1 MARGKIVC
9 FYGGKGGVGKTTTL
23 LSLAGTLSKLNKKV
37 LIVDLDLT
45 NGAIA
50 ISLNREANKTI
61 FNFVEDYINNKYNDL
76 DKYITKYDENISF
89 VASPKDPRY
98 ASRIDV
104 KYIDNLLE
112 KSVYNHDVV
121 LIDTPSILNEI
132 SVYSLDK
139 SDVVYLLTT
148 KDCVSLKNIKNLVN
162 LFIEN
167 NLDKYKII
175 LNNSFIPNKDY
186 FSNYDIKNIIGH
198 NVDYVISSSFHVNN
212 LDELVVNGEIITYK
226 YSKFKDE
233 KIFKLIANEIIGG
246 NKDE

>member
-98 ASRIDV
+98 ASRIDI
-104 KYIDNLLE
+104 KYIDILLE

-139 SDVVYLLTT
+139 SDIVYLLTT
-148 KDCVSLKNIKNLVN
+148 NDCVSLKNIKNLVN

-233 KIFKLIANEIIGG
+233 KNI
-246 NKDE
+246 

>member
-98 ASRIDV
+98 ASRIDI
-104 KYIDNLLE
+104 KYIDILLE
-112 KSVYNHDVV
+112 KSVYNYDVV

-139 SDVVYLLTT
+139 SDIVYLLTT
-148 KDCVSLKNIKNLVN
+148 NDCVSLKNIKNIVN

>member
-104 KYIDNLLE
+104 KYIDILLE
-112 KSVYNHDVV
+112 KSVYNYDVV

-148 KDCVSLKNIKNLVN
+148 NDCVSLKNIKNLVN

-212 LDELVVNGEIITYK
+212 LDELVVNGEILTYK

>member
-98 ASRIDV
+98 ASRIDI
-104 KYIDNLLE
+104 KYIDILLE

-148 KDCVSLKNIKNLVN
+148 NDCVSLKNIKNIVN

-198 NVDYVISSSFHVNN
+198 NVDYVISSNFHVNN

>member
-76 DKYITKYDENISF
+76 DKYITKYDEKISF

-104 KYIDNLLE
+104 KYIDILLE
-112 KSVYNHDVV
+112 KSVYNYDVV

-139 SDVVYLLTT
+139 SDIVYLLTT
-148 KDCVSLKNIKNLVN
+148 NDCVSLKNIKNLVN

-246 NKDE
+246 NKYE

>member
-104 KYIDNLLE
+104 KYIDILLE
-112 KSVYNHDVV
+112 KSVYNYDVV
-121 LIDTPSILNEI
+121 LIDTSSILNEI

-148 KDCVSLKNIKNLVN
+148 NDCVSLKNIKNLVN

>member
-98 ASRIDV
+98 ASRSDI
-104 KYIDNLLE
+104 KYIDILLE

-148 KDCVSLKNIKNLVN
+148 NDCVSLKNIKNIVN

>member
-104 KYIDNLLE
+104 KYIDILLE
-112 KSVYNHDVV
+112 KSVYNYDVV
-121 LIDTPSILNEI
+121 LIDTSSILNEI

-139 SDVVYLLTT
+139 SDIVYLLTT
-148 KDCVSLKNIKNLVN
+148 NDCVSLKNIKNIVN

>member
-104 KYIDNLLE
+104 KYIDILLE

-148 KDCVSLKNIKNLVN
+148 NDCVSLKNIKNIVN

-186 FSNYDIKNIIGH
+186 FSNYGTYIIYI
-198 NVDYVISSSFHVNN
+198 NTK
-212 LDELVVNGEIITYK
+212 IIM
-226 YSKFKDE
+226 
-233 KIFKLIANEIIGG
+233 I
-246 NKDE
+246 

>member
-104 KYIDNLLE
+104 KYIDILLE

-139 SDVVYLLTT
+139 SDIVYLLTT
-148 KDCVSLKNIKNLVN
+148 NDCVSLKNIKNLVN

>member
-61 FNFVEDYINNKYNDL
+61 FNFVEDYVNNKYNDL

-104 KYIDNLLE
+104 KYIDILLE
-112 KSVYNHDVV
+112 KSVYNYDVV

-139 SDVVYLLTT
+139 SDIVYLLTT
-148 KDCVSLKNIKNLVN
+148 NDCVSLKNIKNIVN

>member
-76 DKYITKYDENISF
+76 DKYITKYDEKISF

-104 KYIDNLLE
+104 KYIDILLE
-112 KSVYNHDVV
+112 KSVYNYDVV

-139 SDVVYLLTT
+139 SDIVYLLTT
-148 KDCVSLKNIKNLVN
+148 NDCVSLKNIKNLVN

>member
-104 KYIDNLLE
+104 KYIDILLE
-112 KSVYNHDVV
+112 KSVYNYDVV
-121 LIDTPSILNEI
+121 LIDTTSILNEI

-139 SDVVYLLTT
+139 SDIVYLLTT
-148 KDCVSLKNIKNLVN
+148 NDCVSLKNIKNLVN

>member
-98 ASRIDV
+98 ASRIDI
-104 KYIDNLLE
+104 KYIDILLE

-148 KDCVSLKNIKNLVN
+148 NDCVSLKNVKNIVN

>member
-104 KYIDNLLE
+104 KYIDILLE
-112 KSVYNHDVV
+112 KSVYNYDVV

-148 KDCVSLKNIKNLVN
+148 NDCVSLKNIKNLVN

-212 LDELVVNGEIITYK
+212 LDELIVNGEIITYK

>member
-98 ASRIDV
+98 ASRIDI
-104 KYIDNLLE
+104 KYIDILLE

-148 KDCVSLKNIKNLVN
+148 NDCVSLKNVKNIVN

-226 YSKFKDE
+226 YPKFKDE

>member
-23 LSLAGTLSKLNKKV
+23 LSLAGTLSKSNKKV

-104 KYIDNLLE
+104 KYIDILLE
-112 KSVYNHDVV
+112 KSVYNYDVV

-148 KDCVSLKNIKNLVN
+148 NDCVSLKNIKNIVN

>member
-104 KYIDNLLE
+104 KYIDILLE

-121 LIDTPSILNEI
+121 LIYTPSILNEI

-148 KDCVSLKNIKNLVN
+148 NDCVSLKNVKNIVN

>member
-9 FYGGKGGVGKTTTL
+9 LYGGKGGVGKTTTL

-104 KYIDNLLE
+104 KYIDILLE

-148 KDCVSLKNIKNLVN
+148 NDCVSLKNIKNLVN

>member
-104 KYIDNLLE
+104 KYIDILLE
-112 KSVYNHDVV
+112 KSVYNYDVV

-148 KDCVSLKNIKNLVN
+148 NDCVSLKNIKNLVN

-246 NKDE
+246 KKDE

>member
-104 KYIDNLLE
+104 KYIDILLE
-112 KSVYNHDVV
+112 KSVYNYDVV

-139 SDVVYLLTT
+139 SDIVYLLTT
-148 KDCVSLKNIKNLVN
+148 NDCVSLKNIKNLVN

-233 KIFKLIANEIIGG
+233 KIFNLIANEIIGG

>member
-23 LSLAGTLSKLNKKV
+23 LSLAGTFSKLNKKV

-104 KYIDNLLE
+104 KYIDILLE

-148 KDCVSLKNIKNLVN
+148 NDCVSLKNIKNIVN

>member
-98 ASRIDV
+98 ASRIDI
-104 KYIDNLLE
+104 KYIDILLE
-112 KSVYNHDVV
+112 KSIYNHDVV

-148 KDCVSLKNIKNLVN
+148 NDCVSLKNIKNIVN

>member
-98 ASRIDV
+98 ASRIDI
-104 KYIDNLLE
+104 KYIDILLE
-112 KSVYNHDVV
+112 KSVYNYDVV

-139 SDVVYLLTT
+139 SDIVYLLTT
-148 KDCVSLKNIKNLVN
+148 NDCVSLKNIKNLVN

>member
-104 KYIDNLLE
+104 KYIDILLE

-121 LIDTPSILNEI
+121 LIDTTSILNEI

-139 SDVVYLLTT
+139 SDIVYLLTT
-148 KDCVSLKNIKNLVN
+148 NDCVSLKNIKNLVN

>member
-37 LIVDLDLT
+37 LIVDLDLI
-45 NGAIA
+45 NVAIA

-104 KYIDNLLE
+104 KYIDILLE

-148 KDCVSLKNIKNLVN
+148 NDCVSLKNIKNIVN

>member
-104 KYIDNLLE
+104 KYIDILLE
-112 KSVYNHDVV
+112 KSVYNYDVV
-121 LIDTPSILNEI
+121 LIDTPSVLNEI

-148 KDCVSLKNIKNLVN
+148 NDCVSLKNIKNIVN

-198 NVDYVISSSFHVNN
+198 NVDYIISSSFHVNN

>member
-104 KYIDNLLE
+104 KYIDILLE

-148 KDCVSLKNIKNLVN
+148 NDCVSLKNIKNIVN

>member
-23 LSLAGTLSKLNKKV
+23 LSLAGTLSKSNKKV

-104 KYIDNLLE
+104 KYIDILLE
-112 KSVYNHDVV
+112 KSVYNYDVV

-148 KDCVSLKNIKNLVN
+148 NDCVSLKNIKNLVN

>member
-76 DKYITKYDENISF
+76 DKYITKYDKNISF

-104 KYIDNLLE
+104 KYIDILLE
-112 KSVYNHDVV
+112 KSVYNYDVV

-139 SDVVYLLTT
+139 SDIVYLLTT
-148 KDCVSLKNIKNLVN
+148 NDCVSLKNIKNLVN

>member
-89 VASPKDPRY
+89 VESPKDPRY

-104 KYIDNLLE
+104 KYIDILLE
-112 KSVYNHDVV
+112 KSVYNYDVV

-139 SDVVYLLTT
+139 SDIVYLLTT
-148 KDCVSLKNIKNLVN
+148 NDCVSLKNIKNIVN

>member
-104 KYIDNLLE
+104 KYIDILLE
-112 KSVYNHDVV
+112 KSVYNYDVV

-148 KDCVSLKNIKNLVN
+148 NDCVSLKNIKNLVN

-212 LDELVVNGEIITYK
+212 LDELVVNGKIITYK

>member
-76 DKYITKYDENISF
+76 DKYITKYDEKISF

-104 KYIDNLLE
+104 KYIDILLE
-112 KSVYNHDVV
+112 KSVYNYDVV

-139 SDVVYLLTT
+139 SDIVYLLTT
-148 KDCVSLKNIKNLVN
+148 NDCVSLKNIKNIVN

>member
-104 KYIDNLLE
+104 KYIDILLE
-112 KSVYNHDVV
+112 KSVYNYDVV

-148 KDCVSLKNIKNLVN
+148 NDCVSLKNIKNLVN

-198 NVDYVISSSFHVNN
+198 NIDYVISSSFHVNN

>member
-104 KYIDNLLE
+104 KYIENLLE

-148 KDCVSLKNIKNLVN
+148 NDCVSLKNIKNIVN

>member
-104 KYIDNLLE
+104 KYIDILLE
-112 KSVYNHDVV
+112 KSVYNHEVV

-148 KDCVSLKNIKNLVN
+148 NDCVSLKNIKNIVN

>member
-37 LIVDLDLT
+37 LIVELDLT

-98 ASRIDV
+98 ASRIDI
-104 KYIDNLLE
+104 KYIDILLE

-148 KDCVSLKNIKNLVN
+148 NDCVSLKNVKNIVN

>member
-89 VASPKDPRY
+89 VPSPKDPRY

-104 KYIDNLLE
+104 KYIDILLE

-148 KDCVSLKNIKNLVN
+148 NDCVSLKNVKNIVN